1 MSWSD
6 FDRSGA
12 DRPGPGDGDGDR
24 PWLADA
30 EVEDELRVLLQRAAP
45 DLPAPADRMD
55 RVRERADRTRRRRRV
70 AGLGAGL
77 TGGLVA
83 AALAAAPATAPA
95 PSNTVLHP
103 ATGGPTSVGPVA
115 EAPSPSLPPTAAS
128 NSPSVSPSS
137 VPSSFDGARAVLFT
151 EVGRVILDVPR
162 GWSTLIMTPGGAPK
176 STGYTA
182 NKPLSVAPYC
192 PPWQSDCAP
201 LEALDTD
208 TVLIAVT
215 LLDDPAHVQKL
226 AGKATAAEDTALDK
240 GCGLRGG
247 TRQLTGHRTVTVGG
261 TATVVELTACL
272 NRPSARTVE
281 LVQRVVDSVR
291 TTGGASVV
299 ATGSSLD

>member
-1 MSWSD
+1 MTWSD
-6 FDRSGA
+6 FDRTGA
-12 DRPGPGDGDGDR
+12 DRPGLGDGDGDR

-55 RVRERADRTRRRRRV
+55 RVRERAGRTRRRRRV

-83 AALAAAPATAPA
+83 AVMAAAPATAPA

-103 ATGGPTSVGPVA
+103 ATGGPTSVAPVA
-115 EAPSPSLPPTAAS
+115 EAPSPSPSPAAAS
-128 NSPSVSPSS
+128 SPSVSPSS
-137 VPSSFDGARAVLFT
+137 VPSSRDGTQAVLYP
-151 EVGRVILDVPR
+151 ELGRVILDVPR
-162 GWSTLIMTPGGAPK
+162 GWSTLIMPTGRAPK

-182 NKPLSVAPYC
+182 NKPLSAAPYC

-208 TVLIAVT
+208 TVLVAVT
-215 LLDDPAHVQKL
+215 VLDDPGHVQKL
-226 AGKATAAEDTALDK
+226 AGKAPAAEDTALDK
-240 GCGLRGG
+240 DCGLRGG

-261 TATVVELTACL
+261 TAAVVQLTACL

-291 TTGGASVV
+291 TTGGASIV